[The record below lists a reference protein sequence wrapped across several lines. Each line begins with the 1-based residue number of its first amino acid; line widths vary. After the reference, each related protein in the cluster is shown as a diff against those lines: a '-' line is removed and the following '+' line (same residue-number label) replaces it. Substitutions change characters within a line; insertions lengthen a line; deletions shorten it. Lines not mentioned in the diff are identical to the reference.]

1 MYAVIDATAKTV
13 TLCSAGQA
21 QPIHFSSKTGKAS
34 LIETVGDTFPLG
46 ILEDVNY
53 EETNI
58 HLSKGDVVIFYTDGI
73 VEAMNKDEKMFGFDR
88 LLELVQASQV
98 LNADE
103 LLKKIIDQTN
113 AFVGDAIQH
122 DDLTVIVVRV
132 VS

>member
-1 MYAVIDATAKTV
+1 V
-13 TLCSAGQA
+13 
-21 QPIHFSSKTGKAS
+21 
-34 LIETVGDTFPLG
+34 ETVGDTFPLG

-53 EETNI
+53 EETYI

-73 VEAMNKDEKMFGFDR
+73 VEAMNEHEEMFGFDR
-88 LLELVQASQV
+88 LLELVQTSQV